1 MKGGNHEEG
10 SIEADRL
17 FSLCSHDG
25 DDPAG
30 VLRPYV
36 PVEMPV
42 LPDVDLS
49 RELTEYRLEQAAIEV
64 AVAVPELVTVPEPVV
79 EEVPEEE
86 VNPPQ
91 IEEMSL
97 TGAPLTSNS
106 ACKPW
111 MDYRA
116 VTDTASTQWAIIS
129 QAYHRG
135 DGLLEVNGCILV
147 ALGSYWGPVG
157 TTYRAVIGGREV
169 YLMKGDAKQD
179 QHTYGGY
186 GYEGLNGHLIEVIVD
201 TDYLAE
207 MAMIMGDCDYVEALN
222 GEVTE
227 LEVLG

>member
-1 MKGGNHEEG
+1 MK
-10 SIEADRL
+10 
-17 FSLCSHDG
+17 
-25 DDPAG
+25 
-30 VLRPYV
+30 
-36 PVEMPV
+36 MPV

-49 RELTEYRLEQAAIEV
+49 KELEEYRLTKETAEASAEV
-64 AVAVPELVTVPEPVV
+64 AVSVADLI

-129 QAYHRG
+129 QAYHRD
-135 DGLLEVNGCILV
+135 DGLLELNGCILV

-186 GYEGLNGHLIEVIVD
+186 GYEGQNGHLIEVIVD
-201 TDYLAE
+201 TDHLAE
-207 MAMIMGDCDYVEALN
+207 MAMIMGDCDYIDALN

-227 LEVLG
+227 LEVLE

>member
-1 MKGGNHEEG
+1 MK
-10 SIEADRL
+10 
-17 FSLCSHDG
+17 
-25 DDPAG
+25 
-30 VLRPYV
+30 
-36 PVEMPV
+36 MPV

-49 RELTEYRLEQAAIEV
+49 KELEEYRLTKETAEASAEV
-64 AVAVPELVTVPEPVV
+64 AVSVADLVTVPEPVV

-91 IEEMSL
+91 NEDLSL
-97 TGAPLTSNS
+97 TGSPLTSNS

-157 TTYRAVIGGREV
+157 TTYRATIGGREV

-186 GYEGLNGHLIEVIVD
+186 GYEGQNGHLVEAIVD
-201 TDYLAE
+201 GDLLDE
-207 MAMIMGDCDYVEALN
+207 MAAVMGDCNYLEALT
-222 GEVTE
+222 GEITK
-227 LEVLG
+227 LEVIG

>member
-1 MKGGNHEEG
+1 MK
-10 SIEADRL
+10 L
-17 FSLCSHDG
+17 
-25 DDPAG
+25 
-30 VLRPYV
+30 
-36 PVEMPV
+36 PV

-49 RELTEYRLEQAAIEV
+49 KELEEYRLTKETAEASAEV
-64 AVAVPELVTVPEPVV
+64 AANVADLI
-79 EEVPEEE
+79 EEVPAEE

-91 IEEMSL
+91 NEDLSL

-129 QAYHRG
+129 QAYHRD

-179 QHTYGGY
+179 CHTYGGY
-186 GYEGLNGHLIEVIVD
+186 GYEGQNGHLIEVIVD
-201 TDYLAE
+201 TDYLDE
-207 MAMIMGDCDYVEALN
+207 MAGIMGDCDFLEALT

-227 LEVLG
+227 LEVLK

>member
-1 MKGGNHEEG
+1 MK
-10 SIEADRL
+10 L
-17 FSLCSHDG
+17 
-25 DDPAG
+25 
-30 VLRPYV
+30 
-36 PVEMPV
+36 PV

-49 RELTEYRLEQAAIEV
+49 KELEEYRLTKDTAEASAEV
-64 AVAVPELVTVPEPVV
+64 AVSVADLITVPEPAV
-79 EEVPEEE
+79 EEVPAEE

-91 IEEMSL
+91 NENLSL

-129 QAYHRG
+129 QAYHRD

-186 GYEGLNGHLIEVIVD
+186 GYEGQNGHLIEVIVD

-207 MAMIMGDCDYVEALN
+207 MAMIMGDCDYIDALN

-227 LEVLG
+227 LEVLE

>member
-1 MKGGNHEEG
+1 MK
-10 SIEADRL
+10 L
-17 FSLCSHDG
+17 
-25 DDPAG
+25 
-30 VLRPYV
+30 
-36 PVEMPV
+36 PV

-49 RELTEYRLEQAAIEV
+49 KELEEYRLTKDTAEV
-64 AVAVPELVTVPEPVV
+64 AVSVADLITVPEPAA

-91 IEEMSL
+91 NEDLSL
-97 TGAPLTSNS
+97 TRAPLTSNS

-129 QAYHRG
+129 QAYHRD

-207 MAMIMGDCDYVEALN
+207 MAMIMGDCDYVDALN

-227 LEVLG
+227 LEVLE

>member
-1 MKGGNHEEG
+1 
-10 SIEADRL
+10 
-17 FSLCSHDG
+17 
-25 DDPAG
+25 
-30 VLRPYV
+30 
-36 PVEMPV
+36 MPV
-42 LPDVDLS
+42 LPDVDL
-49 RELTEYRLEQAAIEV
+49 RQALVEYRLEQAAVEV

-79 EEVPEEE
+79 EEVPKEEA
-86 VNPPQ
+86 NPAE
-91 IEEMSL
+91 IEDLSL

-116 VTDTASTQWAIIS
+116 VTDAASTQWAIIS

-135 DGLLEVNGCILV
+135 DGLLEVDGYILV

-179 QHTYGGY
+179 CHTYGGY
-186 GYEGLNGHLIEVIVD
+186 GYEGQNGHLIEVIVD
-201 TDYLAE
+201 TDYLVD
-207 MAMIMGDCDYVEALN
+207 MAMIMGDCDYIAALN

-227 LEVLG
+227 LEVLQ